1 MKIESA
7 NNRKLSD
14 IYDFFYMTFG
24 KPGEKQLPGKPIR
37 AGEVNTLGE
46 VPDSTWYTNR
56 HWKRRMSIEEL
67 VRGPGNTNPPATDSP
82 WRVVAAKTEGVTPG
96 FTIKDS
102 KGRSYQIKFDTRDNF
117 EQATGADVMGAK
129 FFYALGYNT
138 PENYIVYFKADQL
151 EVGDDTKIVDYR
163 GVERLMRQS
172 DIEGVLTRL
181 PKDRQ
186 GRYRAVASLFLKGK
200 PAGPFR
206 YFGTRT
212 DDPND
217 IVPHEHRRDLRGLR
231 VFAAWTNH
239 NDSKSLN
246 SLDMLV
252 DEGGSRFIKHHLID
266 FSAVFGAEAFQPR
279 ARAQAL
285 YLYSIGRVQRRTSSV
300 LAFIFPTTPAPIIR
314 M

>member
-1 MKIESA
+1 MVKVQQRVLITFVLLTAATAAARTFYEDDPLWQAPKPMKIESA

-117 EQATGADVMGAK
+117 EQATGADVMAPSSSTLSGTTLRRTTLSTSK
-129 FFYALGYNT
+129 PINFG
-138 PENYIVYFKADQL
+138 
-151 EVGDDTKIVDYR
+151 VGDAYEDRGLSRCGAPDAPVRYR
-163 GVERLMRQS
+163 GC
-172 DIEGVLTRL
+172 
-181 PKDRQ
+181 
-186 GRYRAVASLFLKGK
+186 A
-200 PAGPFR
+200 
-206 YFGTRT
+206 
-212 DDPND
+212 
-217 IVPHEHRRDLRGLR
+217 H
-231 VFAAWTNH
+231 
-239 NDSKSLN
+239 
-246 SLDMLV
+246 
-252 DEGGSRFIKHHLID
+252 SR
-266 FSAVFGAEAFQPR
+266 S
-279 ARAQAL
+279 
-285 YLYSIGRVQRRTSSV
+285 QR
-300 LAFIFPTTPAPIIR
+300 PPG
-314 M
+314 